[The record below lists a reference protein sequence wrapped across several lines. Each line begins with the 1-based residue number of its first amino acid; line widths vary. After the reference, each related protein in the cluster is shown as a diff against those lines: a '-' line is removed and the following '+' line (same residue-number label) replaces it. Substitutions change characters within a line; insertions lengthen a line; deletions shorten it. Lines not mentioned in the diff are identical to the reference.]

1 MFNFNTYIN
10 ELFNT
15 KNFRWIKNDDIQK
28 IATFKIIEVYYV
40 KFDSIG
46 SNAFNVYFYYVDLE
60 GREIYNLVN
69 RINNSAYKVLS
80 NVKKCIEDFF
90 SKNEVDFLGFS
101 SNEVERESLYML
113 LIQNLVTED
122 YIYSSKKVRKK
133 RYYFMYKK
141 EKEIESHLYI
151 TRFMENDDK
160 IKK

>member
-1 MFNFNTYIN
+1 
-10 ELFNT
+10 
-15 KNFRWIKNDDIQK
+15 
-28 IATFKIIEVYYV
+28 
-40 KFDSIG
+40 
-46 SNAFNVYFYYVDLE
+46 
-60 GREIYNLVN
+60 
-69 RINNSAYKVLS
+69 
-80 NVKKCIEDFF
+80 
-90 SKNEVDFLGFS
+90 
-101 SNEVERESLYML
+101 ML